1 MEVFFETFIDY
12 LKVEK
17 GLSYNTIDSYSRD
30 LRKYEDYL
38 KSLGINDPKKIIR
51 KDITDFLFYL
61 RKDISPV
68 SIARYLSTLKSFH
81 KFLLR
86 EKITSTDPS
95 DLIETPKLEQKIPVY
110 LTLSEVS
117 KVLKSSNLKK
127 IQGIRDR
134 AILELM
140 YAAGLRVSELVM
152 IKFSD
157 INLEVGFIKCKGKGS
172 KERIVPIGK
181 AAIHF
186 VNKYIIKA
194 RDKLLNKRVSIY
206 LFIAQGGHRLSRQ
219 SVWKMIKKVVRLAG
233 IKKKVSPHTLRH
245 SFATHLLEG
254 GADLRS
260 VQEMLGHASITT
272 TQIYTHVNETRL
284 RNIHKEFHPRAR
296 KG

>member
-1 MEVFFETFIDY
+1 MEVFFETFNDY

-17 GLSYNTIDSYSRD
+17 GLSSNTLDAYSRD
-30 LRKYEDYL
+30 LRKYEYYL
-38 KSLGINDPKKIIR
+38 KSLGINDPKKVVR
-51 KDITDFLFYL
+51 KNITDFLFYL

-86 EKITSTDPS
+86 EKITSIDPS

-110 LTLSEVS
+110 LTLIEVS
-117 KVLKSSNLKK
+117 KVLKVSNLKRP
-127 IQGIRDR
+127 QGIRDR
-134 AILELM
+134 AIIELM
-140 YAAGLRVSELVM
+140 YATGLRVSELVM
-152 IKFSD
+152 IKLFD
-157 INLEVGFIKCKGKGS
+157 INLEIGFIKCKGKGS
-172 KERIVPIGK
+172 KERIVPLGK

-186 VNKYIIKA
+186 VDKYINQA
-194 RDKLLNKRVSIY
+194 RNKLLGKKVSTY
-206 LFIAQGGHRLSRQ
+206 VFIAQGGRRLSRQ
-219 SVWKMIKKVVRLAG
+219 SVWKMIKKSVRFAG

-296 KG
+296 ND